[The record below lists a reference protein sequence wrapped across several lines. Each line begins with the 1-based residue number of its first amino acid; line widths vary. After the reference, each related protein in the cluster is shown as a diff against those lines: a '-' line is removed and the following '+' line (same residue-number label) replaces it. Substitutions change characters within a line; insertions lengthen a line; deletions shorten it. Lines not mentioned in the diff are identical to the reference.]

1 MVNTLKKCQNSFQ
14 NMKTAYVFGPIHL
27 FGQDYLPAYKHL
39 MKLCE
44 PYFDKVIG
52 TYPDFW
58 ESKETPREFYDR
70 TYKVITK
77 CQLFI
82 GEVSSP
88 SMGVG
93 MEFQMAQEKNI
104 PCIALCK
111 KGVEPSKMI
120 TGIPCTKKVVYYEDF
135 ADLSEQINEI
145 LKDLSWLN
153 G

>member
-1 MVNTLKKCQNSFQ
+1 M
-14 NMKTAYVFGPIHL
+14 
-27 FGQDYLPAYKHL
+27 FGQDYLPVYKHL

-44 PYFDKVIG
+44 KYFEKVIG

-58 ESKETPREFYDR
+58 DSKETPREFYDR

-77 CQLFI
+77 CDLFI

-93 MEFQMAQEKNI
+93 MEFQMAQEHNI

-111 KGVEPSKMI
+111 QDVKPSVMI
-120 TGIPCTKKVVYYEDF
+120 TGIPCTKRVVYYTDLN
-135 ADLSEQINEI
+135 DLSKQMEKLLQ
-145 LKDLSWLN
+145 DLSWLQVSDTAPN
-153 G
+153 SA

>member
-1 MVNTLKKCQNSFQ
+1 
-14 NMKTAYVFGPIHL
+14 MKTAYIFGPINL
-27 FGQDYLPAYKHL
+27 FGQDYLPVYKHL
-39 MKLCE
+39 IKLCE

-58 ESKETPREFYDR
+58 DSKETPREFYDR
-70 TYKVITK
+70 TYRVITK

-93 MEFQMAQEKNI
+93 MEFQMAQENNI

-111 KGVEPSKMI
+111 KGVEPSVMI
-120 TGIPCTKKVVYYEDF
+120 AGIPCTKKVVYYENLI
-135 ADLSEQINEI
+135 DLSNQIKEI
-145 LKDLSWLN
+145 LKGASWLN
-153 G
+153 E

>member
-1 MVNTLKKCQNSFQ
+1 M
-14 NMKTAYVFGPIHL
+14 
-27 FGQDYLPAYKHL
+27 FGQDYLPVYKHL

-58 ESKETPREFYDR
+58 NSKESPREFYDR
-70 TYKVITK
+70 TYQVITK

-93 MEFQMAQEKNI
+93 MEFQMAQESDI

-111 KGVEPSKMI
+111 KGVEPSMMI
-120 TGIPCTKKVVYYEDF
+120 TGIPCTKKVVYYEDL
-135 ADLSEQINEI
+135 ADLSEQMNEV
-145 LKDLSWLN
+145 LKDMSRLN